1 MTTFKALF
9 TAHFLLRKI
18 QIEPIMKKFHA
29 FAIGVAFIA
38 TGMVLTA
45 LSTTEAAAQK
55 GYEFTSFTVVE
66 SIVPNGV
73 GRSRIIEALET
84 RDYKEFTTVRTEE
97 DNDRNKSD
105 RGEIRVKNFAETKIL
120 NFYNIGG
127 IRFQNIAANDAVI
140 ASKVNAMFD
149 EGWELITIT
158 AGVESNSGKDDG
170 DGIYIT
176 RYYFKRAK

>member
-1 MTTFKALF
+1 
-9 TAHFLLRKI
+9 
-18 QIEPIMKKFHA
+18 MKKFHA
-29 FAIGVAFIA
+29 FAMGVAMIA
-38 TGMVLTA
+38 ASMVLLA
-45 LSTTEAAAQK
+45 FSSTEAAAQK
-55 GYEFTSFTVVE
+55 GYEFTSFTVIE

-73 GRSRIIEALET
+73 GRSRIIQALET
-84 RDYKEFTTVRTEE
+84 RDYNEFTTVRTEE
-97 DNDRNKSD
+97 DNERNKSD

-140 ASKVNAMFD
+140 ASKVNAMFE

-158 AGVESNSGKDDG
+158 AGVESNAGKDDG